1 MFGLAASRSSLILSR
16 ESASSLGFDLA
27 GLDVVD
33 NEEESVSLLMDT
45 LRVSVGSFLS
55 WVLGVS
61 LCLLA
66 LLAAFLAAVGVGV
79 VVVDSLLASS
89 GRRLV
94 LEGGRPIDLDFRSAL
109 VLRGV
114 VLLGGGFSL
123 FDDWERLLA
132 AVAVVVVVVV
142 VVVEEVALAGVEP
155 GVDTRLF
162 FLSGLVGV
170 VGFLRLRSFLG
181 LASAVV
187 VVGAGESVLKVDVNL
202 NTGMRLTSEFD

>member
-1 MFGLAASRSSLILSR
+1 
-16 ESASSLGFDLA
+16 
-27 GLDVVD
+27 
-33 NEEESVSLLMDT
+33 MDT

-132 AVAVVVVVVV
+132 AVAVVVVVV
-142 VVVEEVALAGVEP
+142 EEVALAGVEP

-187 VVGAGESVLKVDVNL
+187 VVGAGESVLKVDVN
-202 NTGMRLTSEFD
+202 

>member
-142 VVVEEVALAGVEP
+142 VEEVALAGVEP

-187 VVGAGESVLKVDVNL
+187 VVGAGESVLKVDVN
-202 NTGMRLTSEFD
+202 

>member
-142 VVVEEVALAGVEP
+142 VEEVALAGVEP

>member
-1 MFGLAASRSSLILSR
+1 
-16 ESASSLGFDLA
+16 
-27 GLDVVD
+27 
-33 NEEESVSLLMDT
+33 MDT

-142 VVVEEVALAGVEP
+142 VEEVALAGVEP

>member
-142 VVVEEVALAGVEP
+142 VVEEVALAGVEP

-187 VVGAGESVLKVDVNL
+187 VVGAGESVLKVDVN
-202 NTGMRLTSEFD
+202 

>member
-132 AVAVVVVVVV
+132 AVAVVVVVV
-142 VVVEEVALAGVEP
+142 EEVALAGVEP

-187 VVGAGESVLKVDVNL
+187 VVGAGESVLKVDVN
-202 NTGMRLTSEFD
+202 

>member
-1 MFGLAASRSSLILSR
+1 MILSR
-16 ESASSLGFDLA
+16 VSASSFGFDLA

-33 NEEESVSLLMDT
+33 KDKDEEEDSFSLLMDT
-45 LRVSVGSFLS
+45 LRVSIDSFLS

-66 LLAAFLAAVGVGV
+66 LLAAFLVAVGV
-79 VVVDSLLASS
+79 DSLSLLSSS

-94 LEGGRPIDLDFRSAL
+94 LEGGRPIDFDFRSAL

-114 VLLGGGFSL
+114 VLLVFGGGFSL
-123 FDDWERLLA
+123 FDDWERLLVV
-132 AVAVVVVVVV
+132 VAVVG
-142 VVVEEVALAGVEP
+142 EEVALADVEL

-162 FLSGLVGV
+162 FLSELVGV
-170 VGFLRLRSFLG
+170 VVFLRFRSFLG
-181 LASAVV
+181 LVSVM
-187 VVGAGESVLKVDVNL
+187 VGAAESVLSVDVNL